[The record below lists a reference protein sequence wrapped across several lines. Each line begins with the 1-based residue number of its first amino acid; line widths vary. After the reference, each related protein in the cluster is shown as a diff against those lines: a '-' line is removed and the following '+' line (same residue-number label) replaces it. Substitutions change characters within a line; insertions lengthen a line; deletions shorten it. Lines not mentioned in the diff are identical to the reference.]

1 VYIGPGPGAPIA
13 PPQATDKF
21 LVAHE
26 HGHFVQGHK
35 FPIWGYAYSAVVD
48 TNGACRCDQ
57 VVSANQLH
65 CIQSL
70 EQYAAAFIEG
80 FAHFYAA
87 KLYNNRLETDCEFGY
102 YKEVWALF
110 VTLTP
115 TVPVTCASTAEWR
128 DSHCSAIPNSAVEM
142 DVMRFLWAL
151 HSTLPDRLTMDEI
164 AAMFSAAQ
172 SHAGALPITW
182 NDLKAGAQ
190 TAFGLGS
197 AKYNKVVSQ
206 AAVHSVD

>member
-1 VYIGPGPGAPIA
+1 
-13 PPQATDKF
+13 
-21 LVAHE
+21 
-26 HGHFVQGHK
+26 
-35 FPIWGYAYSAVVD
+35 
-48 TNGACRCDQ
+48 
-57 VVSANQLH
+57 VSANQLH

-115 TVPVTCASTAEWR
+115 TVPVTCASTVEWR